1 MPTPIVAATCP
12 LPACNLAS
20 RDVEALVADLST
32 YVDAF
37 LPDFS
42 RKDQA
47 PLGASLPSRI
57 GERPSAQIDRTDGR
71 SAWLSNP

>member
-20 RDVEALVADLST
+20 RDVEALVADLSS

-37 LPDFS
+37 PPFF
-42 RKDQA
+42 
-47 PLGASLPSRI
+47 
-57 GERPSAQIDRTDGR
+57 
-71 SAWLSNP
+71 